1 VARPKNNPTTPVLH
15 GMEEAAAPKVVETPL
30 MKQYNA
36 TKQQYPGTLL
46 LFRVGDFYETFG
58 EDAITASKILNITLT
73 RRSNGAASEV
83 ELAGFPHH
91 ALDAYL
97 PRLVRAGQRV
107 AVCDQLEDPKLAK
120 GIVKRGVTEIVS
132 PGTALSDALLEGK
145 RNNYLAAV
153 HYPTEH
159 NGPVGM
165 AFCDVSTGEF
175 FCLGGNAER
184 LEKLLYALR
193 PSEVVLPRR
202 DIRTFKARFGED
214 FYLYRQEDWVFAA
227 DFARGELLR
236 HFNVTNLKGFG
247 LEEEAAG
254 ATAAGVLLYYL
265 KQNEQHRLGHI
276 ARIYALPDENFVA
289 LDKTTVRNLELF
301 GSLHPDGKSFVDAID
316 QTLTPMGA
324 RLLRRWVAFPLRDV
338 QAIRARQESI
348 AAFLANADLS
358 TSVQSILQKVGDLE
372 RLTARLAVG
381 RINPRELGTLGAT
394 LALMEPLRTLLGTQA
409 PTPFAALLAGTPT
422 PQAAQG
428 IIQQALAD
436 APPPNLNAGGVIR
449 GGYNAEL
456 DKLRS
461 IKSDADSH
469 LKRLQQTEAQRTGI
483 ASLKISYNRVFG
495 YYIEIT
501 HANRDKVPADYIR
514 KQTLTG
520 AERYITPELKEFE
533 ETMLSAEERLL
544 RMETELYEALLNKL
558 QAHITT
564 LQQNAALAAQI
575 DLLCAFAEVA
585 RRRHYCRPE
594 LAAEPG
600 IEIEEGRHPVIEML
614 LPREQP
620 YIPNSITLT
629 PQDHQILLI
638 TGPNMAGNSALLRQ
652 TALITLLAHMGSYV
666 PAQVARIGVVDKI
679 FTRVG
684 ASDNLSAGESTFMV
698 EMNEAAR
705 IVNNCT
711 DRSLVLLDE
720 IGRGTATY
728 DGVSIAW
735 ALVEHLHNTAGAAA
749 LTLFATHYHELA
761 ALTETCPR
769 VRNYHV
775 SVQEA
780 GGRILFMRKLAP
792 GSTEHSFG
800 IQVAEMAGMP
810 ATLVRRARQIL
821 AGLENRNEGK
831 EATAVAAIPQADA
844 AQIGL
849 FGNDAEM
856 KALLAALRSLDVNA
870 LTPIEALLKLQELKK
885 MLSA

>member
-1 VARPKNNPTTPVLH
+1 
-15 GMEEAAAPKVVETPL
+15 

-36 TKQQYPGTLL
+36 LKQQYPGTVL

-132 PGTALSDALLEGK
+132 PGTALSDTLLEGN

-153 HYPTEH
+153 HYPTEN
-159 NGPVGM
+159 NGTIGM

-175 FCLGGNAER
+175 FCLGGNADR
-184 LEKLLYALR
+184 LEKLLYSLR

-202 DIRTFKARFGED
+202 DIRVFKARFGED

-227 DFARGELLR
+227 DFAQAELLR
-236 HFNVTNLKGFG
+236 HFNVTSLKGFG
-247 LEEEAAG
+247 LDDEPAG

-276 ARIYALPDENFVA
+276 ARIYPLPDEQFVA

-301 GSLHPDGKSFVDAID
+301 SSLHPDGKSFVDAID

-324 RLLRRWVAFPLRDV
+324 RLLRRWLAFPLRDMA
-338 QAIRARQESI
+338 AITARQECV
-348 AAFLANADLS
+348 AAIFANPEMGSGLQAL
-358 TSVQSILQKVGDLE
+358 LQKVGDLE

-381 RINPRELGTLGAT
+381 RINPRELGTLGTT
-394 LALMEPLRTLLGTQA
+394 LALMEPLRTLLGMHA
-409 PTPFAALLAGTPT
+409 PAPFAALLANTPT
-422 PQAAQG
+422 VHMPLS
-428 IIQQALAD
+428 IIRQALAD
-436 APPPNLNAGGVIR
+436 APPPNLNGGNVIR
-449 GGYNAEL
+449 PGYNAEL

-461 IKSDADSH
+461 IKHDADNY

-501 HANRDKVPADYIR
+501 HAHRDKVPADYIR

-520 AERYITPELKEFE
+520 AERYITPALKEFE
-533 ETMLSAEERLL
+533 ETMLSAEEKLL
-544 RMETELYEALLNKL
+544 RLETELYEALLATL
-558 QAHITT
+558 QAHIGV
-564 LQQNAALAAQI
+564 LQQNAAMAAQT
-575 DLLCAFAEVA
+575 DVLLALAELA
-585 RRRHYCRPE
+585 GHRQYCRPE
-594 LAAEPG
+594 LAPG
-600 IEIEEGRHPVIEML
+600 AGIDIEEGRHPVIELL

-620 YIPNSITLT
+620 YIPNSVTLS
-629 PQDHQILLI
+629 PADHQILLI
-638 TGPNMAGNSALLRQ
+638 TGPNMAGKSALLRQ

-666 PAQVARIGVVDKI
+666 PAQRARIGLVDKI

-705 IVNNCT
+705 ILNNCT

-735 ALVEHLHNTAGAAA
+735 ALVEYLHNTTGATA

-761 ALTETCPR
+761 ALSETCPR

-810 ATLVRRARQIL
+810 APLVRRARAIL
-821 AGLENRNEGK
+821 RVLESRNEGRQQRTAATVNTTLPSTPALFELQD
-831 EATAVAAIPQADA
+831 EAAA
-844 AQIGL
+844 
-849 FGNDAEM
+849 
-856 KALLAALRSLDVNA
+856 KLRHMLEQTDLNA
-870 LTPIEALLKLQELKK
+870 LTPIEALLKLQEMKRL
-885 MLSA
+885 LGSSQSG